1 MSCVQSIQRTDRLR
15 LCDGGD
21 AMSSEA
27 SVPNLENAQG
37 LVGWLPD
44 GERQIPVISLI
55 SKLGRSHVEN
65 HSSNGEGRRHEY
77 ERIIVFTPPESVVH
91 EQGRERAHPWGIL
104 VDRVSQVVKVSSDC
118 IHSLPNIL
126 ADPSTGYF
134 QGVVK
139 LEEELFLLLSSERL
153 HPYTWRDNRGA
164 EATVQIAR
172 TDSRRM
178 RLTADHG
185 TTTSAQSHD
194 VMNRPRQMVV
204 FSLEESSNGD
214 RPLMFGLSIS
224 QVPEILVSLPMIPVP
239 AGQDFISGLLF
250 WRGVPVPVI
259 DLASRMVIDPTSP
272 TMPSG
277 STRFIITRDQQA
289 NGRPDQRA
297 SDDPFSNPL
306 QGEKTERGVMAA
318 FIIQAGIRILRLP
331 FDYQPCTRS
340 VPLKPQMV
348 RGMVELED
356 ETLVIPDIGAI
367 LTRDL

>member
-1 MSCVQSIQRTDRLR
+1 
-15 LCDGGD
+15 
-21 AMSSEA
+21 
-27 SVPNLENAQG
+27 
-37 LVGWLPD
+37 
-44 GERQIPVISLI
+44 
-55 SKLGRSHVEN
+55 
-65 HSSNGEGRRHEY
+65 
-77 ERIIVFTPPESVVH
+77 
-91 EQGRERAHPWGIL
+91 
-104 VDRVSQVVKVSSDC
+104 
-118 IHSLPNIL
+118 
-126 ADPSTGYF
+126 
-134 QGVVK
+134 
-139 LEEELFLLLSSERL
+139 
-153 HPYTWRDNRGA
+153 
-164 EATVQIAR
+164 
-172 TDSRRM
+172 
-178 RLTADHG
+178 
-185 TTTSAQSHD
+185 
-194 VMNRPRQMVV
+194 MVV